1 MIREALLPRP
11 EANMTMDF
19 MSLAY
24 LAAKLAQI
32 AISTFRMRDLKN
44 HIVLDHQNYS
54 DAEMQERANAFY
66 QEMSK
71 RRSVR
76 EFSSKPLP
84 EGLLDDLILTTGTAP
99 SGANKQPWNFCVVT
113 SQIVKAKIR
122 RAAELEEYENYHGRM
137 GDRWMRDL
145 KHLGTDHVKEFLDE
159 APALI
164 VVFKRLY
171 EKTNDGTKNNN
182 YYVNESVGIAVGLL
196 LAAIQHVGL
205 VAVTHTPSPMNFLA
219 RVLGRPSNERAF
231 LLIPVGHPKEG
242 VKIPDLKR
250 KILEDIR
257 DNYR

>member
-1 MIREALLPRP
+1 
-11 EANMTMDF
+11 
-19 MSLAY
+19 
-24 LAAKLAQI
+24 
-32 AISTFRMRDLKN
+32 MRDLDD
-44 HIVLDHQNYS
+44 HVLLDYKTYS
-54 DAEMQERANAFY
+54 AEDMSARAREFY
-66 QEMSK
+66 QEMSE
-71 RRSVR
+71 RRTVR

-84 EGLLDDLILTTGTAP
+84 EGLLDDLILTAGTAP
-99 SGANKQPWNFCVVT
+99 SGAHKQPWSFCVVT
-113 SQIVKAKIR
+113 SSSLKTKIR
-122 RAAELEEYENYHGRM
+122 KAAEQEEYENYHGRM
-137 GDRWMRDL
+137 GDRWLKDL
-145 KHLGTDHVKEFLDE
+145 KNLGTDHVKEFLED

-171 EKTNDGTKNNN
+171 EENGSETKKNN

-205 VAVTHTPSPMNFLA
+205 MAVTHTPSPMNFLA

-242 VKIPDLKR
+242 VRVPDLKR